1 MIDLNSET
9 LPKNVRVFGRDPAKK
24 VAVLLEPS
32 SDPKKMMEG
41 MEEYFFKSVQAMNFG
56 KPKTM
61 NENLYLAVLQQES
74 MMYRI
79 FHHNLDQKV
88 SDIIAETGVDPK
100 ERKNEQL
107 EEEKEKKQKVQ
118 EAE

>member
-1 MIDLNSET
+1 MIDLNTET

-32 SDPKKMMEG
+32 SDPKDMMKG

-88 SDIIAETGVDPK
+88 SEIIAETGVDPK
-100 ERKNEQL
+100 DRKNE
-107 EEEKEKKQKVQ
+107 
-118 EAE
+118 